1 VGSVPYFN
9 CPRDPSSRPWNHLSE
24 PVFEISET
32 SWDWGYHNGKG
43 DGQRKRS
50 HELSRHS
57 LCTNQQEEPVITG
70 TAEVLS
76 PLEKIRRKRVKIP
89 SVENLSEKLFKEV
102 LKGGRI

>member
-1 VGSVPYFN
+1 M
-9 CPRDPSSRPWNHLSE
+9 
-24 PVFEISET
+24 
-32 SWDWGYHNGKG
+32 
-43 DGQRKRS
+43 
-50 HELSRHS
+50 
-57 LCTNQQEEPVITG
+57 ITG